1 MRAVIQRVSR
11 ARVIV
16 AGEVVGEITGGL
28 LVYAGVADDDGPA
41 DSEYLAN
48 KIRHLRIFWDEADK
62 MNLDVIQARGA
73 VLVVSN
79 FTLLADAHQ
88 GRRPVFTRAAGPNA
102 AEARY
107 NDLCDRL
114 RALGLSVQTGRFG
127 AVMSVDA
134 ANDGQNNI
142 LVDSK
147 RGF

>member
-11 ARVIV
+11 ARVTV

-48 KIRHLRIFWDEADK
+48 KIRHLRIFRDEADK
-62 MNLDVIQARGA
+62 MNLDVAQARGA

-79 FTLLADAHQ
+79 FTLLADTHQ
-88 GRRPVFTRAAGPNA
+88 GRRPAFTRAAGPDA
-102 AEARY
+102 AEVRY
-107 NDLCDRL
+107 DDLCDRL
-114 RALGLSVQTGRFG
+114 RALGLNVQTGRFG

-134 ANDGQNNI
+134 ANDGPINI

-147 RGF
+147 RVF